1 MNSPPEKL
9 SACADTKRL
18 GQRRTVQRRSIC
30 DVSAQADNFSGGEF
44 IRPKVRSFM
53 PPTPAF
59 AVSGFADSGFATS
72 FAAALLGTSKVFA
85 MGAVGYAFIHF
96 KWLGDGGLRILGQL
110 VGLLTLPCLIFYRFA
125 TRFDPQTLPDWWKYA
140 LGGTLVTALGLLL
153 GKALAIRWKN
163 DEATMTVGYQ
173 NAGFFVLPM
182 MQTLLSPAQYEHGSL
197 LLFLVFIPFNATL
210 WLAGSWFLLGEKR
223 LEARRVFTPTF
234 CATVGTLALYGL
246 FHDALHS
253 FDGSFLTRVLLG
265 TEANRSGA
273 LQQIGDMTV
282 PLSTF
287 ALGGSV
293 AVAVRGLTRKT
304 GIAQTM
310 EARPA
315 QTRAAFEV
323 SLMKLIG
330 MPLCGLLLTP
340 LLLKW
345 LGKSGDPTVL
355 LLFALQWAA
364 PPATSLASF
373 AEQHDYLMTLIPLA
387 SLMSYVLCLVT
398 VPFWVAL
405 SG

>member
-1 MNSPPEKL
+1 M
-9 SACADTKRL
+9 L
-18 GQRRTVQRRSIC
+18 GRV
-30 DVSAQADNFSGGEF
+30 
-44 IRPKVRSFM
+44 M
-53 PPTPAF
+53 
-59 AVSGFADSGFATS
+59 
-72 FAAALLGTSKVFA
+72 
-85 MGAVGYAFIHF
+85 
-96 KWLGDGGLRILGQL
+96 
-110 VGLLTLPCLIFYRFA
+110 
-125 TRFDPQTLPDWWKYA
+125 
-140 LGGTLVTALGLLL
+140 
-153 GKALAIRWKN
+153 AIRWNGN

-182 MQTLLSPAQYEHGSL
+182 MQTLLSSKQYEHGSL

-210 WLAGSWFLLGEKR
+210 WLASSWFLLGEKR

-253 FDGSFLTRVLLG
+253 LDGSFVTRVLLG

-273 LQQIGDMTV
+273 IQQIGDRTV

-293 AVAVRGLTRKT
+293 AVRGLARKI
-304 GIAQTM
+304 GSVAQTI
-310 EARPA
+310 EAQPA
-315 QTRAAFEV
+315 RTRAAFEV
-323 SLMKLIG
+323 SLMKLVG

-345 LGKSGDPTVL
+345 LGKSGDPTML

-373 AEQHDYLMTLIPLA
+373 AEQHDYRMTLIPLA
-387 SLMSYVLCLVT
+387 SLMS
-398 VPFWVAL
+398 
-405 SG
+405 

>member
-1 MNSPPEKL
+1 MPVPPF
-9 SACADTKRL
+9 SA
-18 GQRRTVQRRSIC
+18 
-30 DVSAQADNFSGGEF
+30 
-44 IRPKVRSFM
+44 P
-53 PPTPAF
+53 
-59 AVSGFADSGFATS
+59 SGFALS

-85 MGAVGYAFIHF
+85 MGAVGFVFVRY
-96 KWLGDGGLRILGQL
+96 KWLGEGGLRILGQL

-140 LGGTLVTALGLLL
+140 LGGVLVTALGLLG
-153 GKALAIRWKN
+153 GKALSLRWHN
-163 DEATMTVGYQ
+163 DEATMAVGYQ

-223 LEARRVFTPTF
+223 LQARRVFTPTF

-253 FDGSFLTRVLLG
+253 LDGSFVTRVLLG

-287 ALGGSV
+287 ALGGSI
-293 AVAVRGLTRKT
+293 AVAVRGLAHKT
-304 GIAQTM
+304 GDATQTV
-310 EARPA
+310 EARPIRTRPIR
-315 QTRAAFEV
+315 TRAALEV
-323 SLMKLIG
+323 SLMKLVG
-330 MPLCGLLLTP
+330 MPLCGLVLTP
-340 LLLKW
+340 LLLQW

-373 AEQHDYLMTLIPLA
+373 AEQHDYPMTLIPLA
-387 SLMSYVLCLVT
+387 SLLSYVLCLVT
-398 VPFWVAL
+398 VPFWVAV